1 MKTQYKSHNFPE
13 HFCPLQTIFLALNLS
28 ERFVGHQIW
37 TCCSLYENGV
47 QVLSFTIL
55 SSVTFVKNNNLF
67 TCRVKNCQ
75 FETLFI
81 LCTKIYWNPTFCIQ
95 EHFQILYFIIVC
107 SILMKRCKNSYLP
120 INMLL
125 ENWWNF
131 GISKRPREMSTN
143 FRFCGLDLA
152 VRITLDTPTYSYLF
166 FLYNSFIRNLK

>member
-125 ENWWNF
+125 ENWWFWDFETTSWDVNKLSILWPWPCRKNHF
-131 GISKRPREMSTN
+131 RYTN
-143 FRFCGLDLA
+143 IF
-152 VRITLDTPTYSYLF
+152 LF
-166 FLYNSFIRNLK
+166 IFSI